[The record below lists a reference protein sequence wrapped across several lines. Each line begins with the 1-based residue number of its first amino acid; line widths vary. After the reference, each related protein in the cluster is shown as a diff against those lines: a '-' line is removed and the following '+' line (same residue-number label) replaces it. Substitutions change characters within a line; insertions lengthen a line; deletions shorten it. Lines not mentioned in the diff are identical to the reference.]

1 MIPTLL
7 LVSLVV
13 GLFVHDRTSIVRSSL
28 LGLTAALLWGLGVG
42 VANGSINTFVGGAV
56 LALANVVVGAAF
68 PAALRNI
75 WRLFAGK
82 PHTMTR

>member
-7 LVSLVV
+7 LVGLAV
-13 GLFVHDRTSIVRSSL
+13 GLFVHDRSSLVRSSL

-42 VANGSINTFVGGAV
+42 VANGSKTFVGGAV
-56 LALANVVVGAAF
+56 LALANLVVGAAF
-68 PAALRNI
+68 PASLRNI

-82 PHTMTR
+82 PHTTTR

>member
-7 LVSLVV
+7 LVGLVI
-13 GLFVHDRTSIVRSSL
+13 GLFVHDRTSLVRSSL

-42 VANGSINTFVGGAV
+42 VANGSIKTFVGGTV
-56 LALANVVVGAAF
+56 LALANLLVGAAF
-68 PAALRNI
+68 PASLRNI

-82 PHTMTR
+82 RHTTTR